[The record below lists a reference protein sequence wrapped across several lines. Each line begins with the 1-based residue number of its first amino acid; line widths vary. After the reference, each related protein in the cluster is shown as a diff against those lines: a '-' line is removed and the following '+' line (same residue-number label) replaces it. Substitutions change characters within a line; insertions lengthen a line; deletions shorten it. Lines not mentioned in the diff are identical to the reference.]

1 MKWSAART
9 PHRCNFLKQ
18 YQYDEIEYLPRRAL
32 MLKDSKV
39 QSIIG
44 WISRSREV
52 LTPIQQEMVEML
64 YDSLS
69 FN

>member
-1 MKWSAART
+1 
-9 PHRCNFLKQ
+9 
-18 YQYDEIEYLPRRAL
+18 

-52 LTPIQQEMVEML
+52 LTPIQQEIVEML